1 MLFVA
6 EIPRIQENLDLPDL
20 NLFLL
25 QMTLLLLL
33 LLLLVVVVIVVLS
46 ESNII

>member
-33 LLLLVVVVIVVLS
+33 LLVVVIVVLS